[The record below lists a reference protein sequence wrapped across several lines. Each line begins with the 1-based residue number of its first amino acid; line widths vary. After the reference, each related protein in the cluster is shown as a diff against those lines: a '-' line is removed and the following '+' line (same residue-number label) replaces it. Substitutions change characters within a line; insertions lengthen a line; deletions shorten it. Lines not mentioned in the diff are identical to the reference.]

1 MILKSLSKSN
11 MRKILEIIKEHEQI
25 YFGELM
31 DISEISKGA
40 LGRAIRELY
49 ELKII
54 GKKEVTGTYKFPRTY
69 YYLTPIGKKAFE
81 IFNLGDELDNE
92 IMNFN
97 VQVLENNGVIAN
109 KIENLEFS
117 INNCEKKN

>member
-11 MRKILEIIKEHEQI
+11 MRKILEIIREHEQI

-49 ELKII
+49 ELNII
-54 GKKEVTGTYKFPRTY
+54 GKKEVGGTHKFPRTY

-81 IFNLGDELDNE
+81 IFNLGDELDDE

-97 VQVLENNGVIAN
+97 VRVLENNGVIAN